1 MLPGYEEAL
10 TKYSVGRDLLSA
22 LLIHRELLLQELE
35 RLSRIPQHVTG
46 IIVDFDYRR
55 SLSITLSLV
64 KISLDLHDLV
74 EQINKQAAVCGM
86 PPVHVANLGVN

>member
-1 MLPGYEEAL
+1 LA
-10 TKYSVGRDLLSA
+10 
-22 LLIHRELLLQELE
+22 
-35 RLSRIPQHVTG
+35 
-46 IIVDFDYRR
+46 
-55 SLSITLSLV
+55 